1 MRKLRCPLKEYN
13 TSIYCK
19 QLIDVFG
26 KYSQHILDACSF
38 NRDKPCLL
46 YSSLSVPEIINL
58 KQPLCILFK
67 CVGLLI
73 FFFFNHKW
81 FIECLFDGILTFHMA

>member
-1 MRKLRCPLKEYN
+1 MRKLRCSLKEYN

-19 QLIDVFG
+19 QLIEVFG

-67 CVGLLI
+67 CVGLLV
-73 FFFFNHKW
+73 FFFIINGLLSA
-81 FIECLFDGILTFHMA
+81 CLMEF